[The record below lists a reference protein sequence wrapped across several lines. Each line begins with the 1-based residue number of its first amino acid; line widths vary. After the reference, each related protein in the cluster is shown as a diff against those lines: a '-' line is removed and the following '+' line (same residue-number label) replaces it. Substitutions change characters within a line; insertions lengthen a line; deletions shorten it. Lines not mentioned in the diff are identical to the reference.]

1 MFNSVNHRH
10 SIENDDYKSGESFL
24 WGKIA
29 ILSVNCKLRSRV
41 ETNPVIPY
49 GFEFKSIKKHL
60 VYDEATRCFFYLSVN
75 DYTKFGSEYCSSFFM
90 PYSPIE

>member
-1 MFNSVNHRH
+1 MFNTVNHRH
-10 SIENDDYKSGESFL
+10 AIENDDYKSEESFL

-49 GFEFKSIKKHL
+49 GFEFESIKKHL
-60 VYDEATRCFFYLSVN
+60 VYDES
-75 DYTKFGSEYCSSFFM
+75 DKM
-90 PYSPIE
+90 